1 MRSAENCVWKAPT
14 NMIAPLCLPKDMWTD
29 SAGTHVCIHI
39 ARTECV
45 LACVKWCFEL
55 LWMCFWS
62 VREIFFYCATD
73 ENKNCKMCKN
83 DSDSSMRA
91 HAGTVGQSCA
101 NIYYNFLTRKTLVLQ
116 LADTLK
122 ALGAINFQN
131 YLNIQEIR
139 ILIEN
144 MFKSFHHCGKDNLI
158 H

>member
-1 MRSAENCVWKAPT
+1 
-14 NMIAPLCLPKDMWTD
+14 
-29 SAGTHVCIHI
+29 
-39 ARTECV
+39 
-45 LACVKWCFEL
+45 
-55 LWMCFWS
+55 
-62 VREIFFYCATD
+62 
-73 ENKNCKMCKN
+73 
-83 DSDSSMRA
+83 MRA

-144 MFKSFHHCGKDNLI
+144 MFKSFHYCGKDNII